1 MHRVC
6 PGALGS
12 AEQGLDVQVAVARRR
27 RPDMHR
33 HVGLTHMQRIGVRV
47 AEDSDCSIT

>member
-1 MHRVC
+1 MHRVG

-12 AEQGLDVQVAVARRR
+12 AEQGVDVQVAVARRR

-33 HVGLTHMQRIGVRV
+33 HIGLTHMQRIGVRV
-47 AEDSDCSIT
+47 AEDSDGAIT